1 MSHPTGP
8 VVEAGAEPLPAVGA
22 VVGLLVFFEV
32 TSGVIQTGMA
42 PLLPD
47 LAAHLGV
54 DAVDTNWIVS
64 VQLLAAAVC
73 VPLFGRLGDL
83 HGHRRMLRI
92 ALGLIAAGTLIV
104 ALADD
109 YALLLLGRLLQ
120 GPVAAL
126 LPLEIALVR
135 DRLPVA
141 GARRAIA
148 LLVGSLALGSLA
160 GGVVMGALHSA
171 VGELR
176 PVLLVPAVL
185 ALICVP
191 VSFVAVP
198 ESAHRAGGRVDWPGV
213 GLLGAAV
220 LALLGGVGAAEDGA
234 WGSSGVLGPLLLG
247 AALLAAWVVV
257 ELRAEE
263 PLVDLRALAG
273 REAAPF
279 YLGAFLFGIFY
290 FGSQAPNAT
299 FFAAEP
305 ETAGYGFGMTAL
317 AISLVSLPGYVA
329 AVLGSFATA
338 AVARRIGYRPTLVA
352 AFALVA
358 AAFLQYALLHDV
370 VWHMAA
376 GSFFLGLGIGLALG
390 AMPTVIVEAT
400 ERSRTGVA
408 AALYN
413 NIKTLGGAVAGGVF
427 ASLLG
432 AFASPAGG
440 EPGENGYRAV
450 WLVAALCAALAAV
463 LSALAHRQEGAPAT
477 ETTGKAVDEFDQSAT
492 L

>member
-1 MSHPTGP
+1 MTRTASPRGP
-8 VVEAGAEPLPAVGA
+8 VTERPGPAVTA

-32 TSGVIQTGMA
+32 TSGVVQTGIA
-42 PLLPD
+42 PLLPA
-47 LAAHLGV
+47 LAAHLGI
-54 DAVDTNWIVS
+54 DAADTNWIVS

-92 ALGLIAAGTLIV
+92 ALALIAAGTLIV
-104 ALADD
+104 ALADT
-109 YALLLLGRLLQ
+109 YPLALAGRLLQ
-120 GPVAAL
+120 GPLAAL

-148 LLVGSLALGSLA
+148 LLVGSLALGSLV
-160 GGVVMGALHSA
+160 GGVAMGLLHSA
-171 VGELR
+171 VGDLR
-176 PVLLVPAVL
+176 PVLLVPAAL

-198 ESAHRAGGRVDWPGV
+198 ESTRRASGRVDWPGV
-213 GLLGAAV
+213 TLLSTSV
-220 LALLGGVGAAEDGA
+220 LALLGGVGAAKNGV
-234 WGSSGVLGPLLLG
+234 WSSPAVLGPLLLG
-247 AALLAAWVVV
+247 AALLTAWVLV
-257 ELRAEE
+257 ELRAAE
-263 PLVDLRALAG
+263 PLVDIRALAG

-299 FFAAEP
+299 FFAADP
-305 ETAGYGFGMTAL
+305 ATAGYGFAMSAL

-358 AAFLQYALLHDV
+358 AAFLQYAVLHDE

-376 GSFFLGLGIGLALG
+376 GSFFLGLGTGLALG
-390 AMPTVIVEAT
+390 AMPTVIVEASDP
-400 ERSRTGVA
+400 SRTGIA

-432 AFASPAGG
+432 AFTSPATGQ
-440 EPGENGYRAV
+440 PGENGYRAV
-450 WLVAALCAALAAV
+450 WLAGALCALLAAG
-463 LSALAHRQEGAPAT
+463 LSALARRHEDAPGAEPGPA
-477 ETTGKAVDEFDQSAT
+477 V
-492 L
+492 

>member
-1 MSHPTGP
+1 MTPTTTPRGP
-8 VVEAGAEPLPAVGA
+8 VAERPAPAVTA
-22 VVGLLVFFEV
+22 VVGLLVLFEL
-32 TSGVIQTGMA
+32 TSGFVQAGIA

-92 ALGLIAAGTLIV
+92 ALVLTATGTLLV
-104 ALADD
+104 ALADT
-109 YALLLLGRLLQ
+109 YPLVLAGRLLQ
-120 GPVAAL
+120 GPLAAL

-160 GGVVMGALHSA
+160 GGVAMGLLHSA
-171 VGELR
+171 AGDLR
-176 PVLLVPAVL
+176 RVLLVPAVL

-198 ESAHRAGGRVDWPGV
+198 ESTRRASGRVDWPGV
-213 GLLGAAV
+213 TLLSTAV
-220 LALLGGVGAAEDGA
+220 LALLGGVGAAQNGA
-234 WGSSGVLGPLLLG
+234 LSSLAVLGPVLLG
-247 AALLAAWVVV
+247 AVLLTAWALV

-273 REAAPF
+273 RDAAPF

-299 FFAAEP
+299 FFAADP
-305 ETAGYGFGMTAL
+305 ATTGYGFGMSAL
-317 AISLVSLPGYVA
+317 AISLVSLPGYLT

-338 AVARRIGYRPTLVA
+338 AVARRLGYRPTLVT
-352 AFALVA
+352 AFLLVA
-358 AAFLQYALLHDV
+358 AAFLQYAVFHDEA
-370 VWHMAA
+370 WHMAA
-376 GSFFLGLGIGLALG
+376 GSSLLGLGIGLALG
-390 AMPTVIVEAT
+390 AMPTVIVEASDL
-400 ERSRTGVA
+400 SRTGIA

-413 NIKTLGGAVAGGVF
+413 NVKTLGGAVAGGVF

-432 AFASPAGG
+432 AFTSPATGQ
-440 EPGENGYRAV
+440 PGENGYRAV
-450 WLVAALCAALAAV
+450 WLAGALCALLAAG
-463 LSALAHRQEGAPAT
+463 LSALARRREAPEPLQPAGA
-477 ETTGKAVDEFDQSAT
+477 SAMR
-492 L
+492 

>member
-1 MSHPTGP
+1 MPHATGP
-8 VVEAGAEPLPAVGA
+8 RGPAAPLPTPAVGA
-22 VVGLLVFFEV
+22 VVGLLVFFEI
-32 TSGVIQTGMA
+32 TSGVLQAGIA

-47 LAAHLGV
+47 LATRLGI
-54 DAVDTNWIVS
+54 DAVDTNWIIS

-83 HGHRRMLRI
+83 HGHRRLLRI
-92 ALGLIAAGTLIV
+92 ALALVATGTLVV
-104 ALADD
+104 ALADG
-109 YALLLLGRLLQ
+109 YPLVLIGRLLQ
-120 GPVAAL
+120 GPLAAL

-135 DRLPVA
+135 DRLSVA
-141 GARRAIA
+141 DARKAIA

-160 GGVVMGALHSA
+160 GGVVMGLLRSA
-171 VGELR
+171 VADLR
-176 PVLLVPAVL
+176 LVLLVPAVL

-198 ESAHRAGGRVDWPGV
+198 ESTGRASGRVDWPGV
-213 GLLGAAV
+213 TLLSTAV
-220 LALLGGVGAAEDGA
+220 LALLSGVGAAKNGA
-234 WGSSGVLGPLLLG
+234 WGGAAVLGPLLLG
-247 AALLAAWVVV
+247 VALLTAWVLV
-257 ELRAEE
+257 ELRADE
-263 PLVDLRALAG
+263 PLVDVRALAG

-299 FFAAEP
+299 FFAADP
-305 ETAGYGFGMTAL
+305 ESVGYGFAMSAL
-317 AISLVSLPGYVA
+317 AISLVSLPGYGA
-329 AVLGSFATA
+329 AVLGSFATE

-358 AAFLQYALLHDV
+358 AAFLQYALFHGV

-390 AMPTVIVEAT
+390 AMPTVIVEASDP
-400 ERSRTGVA
+400 SRTGIA

-413 NIKTLGGAVAGGVF
+413 NVKTLGGAVAGGVF

-432 AFASPAGG
+432 AFTSSATG
-440 EPGENGYRAV
+440 EPGEDGYRAV
-450 WLVAALCAALAAV
+450 WLAGAACALLAAV
-463 LSALAHRQEGAPAT
+463 FSALARRHEDPSPVVETLRPAAPA
-477 ETTGKAVDEFDQSAT
+477 G
-492 L
+492 